1 MLQEIVVPV
10 LHVNIKKV
18 ADVSQVYVD
27 ILNKRAQLTTNNQTI
42 SFFQSEAVTEKMK
55 GLTLRVGFYD
65 AEGNLIS
72 DSLAMVFDSESND
85 TTQREQRHV
94 FVFKNQLSKL
104 NGQEVVLKMER
115 QVTGTEQFVVYKEVP
130 YKVRVMFQAEF

>member
-18 ADVSQVYVD
+18 ADVSQVDVD

-42 SFFQSEAVTEKMK
+42 SFFQSEAVTEKVK
-55 GLTLRVGFYD
+55 GLTLRMGFYD

-72 DSLAMVFDSESND
+72 DSLTMVFDSESSD

-94 FVFKNQLSKL
+94 FVFKNQLSRL
-104 NGQEVVLKMER
+104 NGQEVTLRMER
-115 QVTGTEQFVVYKEVP
+115 QVSGTEQFVAYKEVP
-130 YKVRVMFQAEF
+130 YKVKVMFQAEF